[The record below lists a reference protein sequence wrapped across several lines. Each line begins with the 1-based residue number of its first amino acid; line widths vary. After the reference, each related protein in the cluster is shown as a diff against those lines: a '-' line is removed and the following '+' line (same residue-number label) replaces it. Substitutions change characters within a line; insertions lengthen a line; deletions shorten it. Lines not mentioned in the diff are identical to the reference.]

1 MEAALIDIDSNKL
14 DKAKD
19 KQEDGMKKLCHKYFL
34 QQKLDLNA
42 YIECIWL
49 RDGKRKWKFCTLS
62 NKLKLLIMLSHLS
75 Q

>member
-42 YIECIWL
+42 YIECI
-49 RDGKRKWKFCTLS
+49 
-62 NKLKLLIMLSHLS
+62 
-75 Q
+75 